1 MMGIEIGNSD
11 KHSIVRQTLIDAAVD
26 ADRLFRSQGGV
37 AKPLQAQARERPSAK
52 PFKKRN
58 SAKTIS
64 YVRSQLCVGRTNVV
78 SDRAVTGNRFLG
90 VDAVQRTRTVCSTNA
105 KEMTTNAERKLEPII
120 K

>member
-1 MMGIEIGNSD
+1 MMGIEIGNAH
-11 KHSIVRQTLIDAAVD
+11 KQLVVRQTLIDAAVD
-26 ADRLFRSQGGV
+26 ADRLFCSQGGV
-37 AKPLQAQARERPSAK
+37 AKPLKAQARKCPGAK

-90 VDAVQRTRTVCSTNA
+90 VDAAQRTRTVCSTNS
-105 KEMTTNAERKLEPII
+105 KELTTNAERKLQPII
-120 K
+120 E